1 VPSRVFSFGSTLPE
15 LIPRMNSLVLSGVKR
30 GMAGFPA
37 PINPTTGDL
46 IIAVGT
52 EYEPQIL
59 FRVLSRTAVPFHEVT
74 SKFVFEEG
82 HPEMTIEFWK
92 EWHQKF
98 WEKSLDH
105 ENTIFGNGDG
115 EKVVNMI
122 FEVVWPVPKP
132 LTAESNP
139 VKALLELVERVTG
152 LKVEAEQ
159 VKDVFEFGGGIETRI
174 RR

>member
-1 VPSRVFSFGSTLPE
+1 
-15 LIPRMNSLVLSGVKR
+15 
-30 GMAGFPA
+30 
-37 PINPTTGDL
+37 
-46 IIAVGT
+46 
-52 EYEPQIL
+52 
-59 FRVLSRTAVPFHEVT
+59 
-74 SKFVFEEG
+74 
-82 HPEMTIEFWK
+82 MTIEFWK